1 MAEAL
6 DVKLTEEELESIRLI
21 VSKKVTADSAMNR
34 TEFPKEM
41 EANLISA
48 FYKAAGENLAE
59 AKYQESKWWKE
70 VTAKYNLGDT
80 SLDMISGILSK
91 VEKKE

>member
-6 DVKLTEEELESIRLI
+6 DVQLTEEELEAIRLI

-59 AKYQESKWWKE
+59 AKYQESKFWKM
-70 VTAKYNLGDT
+70 VTKKYNLGDT
-80 SLDMISGILSK
+80 SLDLVTGTLSS
-91 VEKKE
+91 VDKKD